1 MGRSV
6 EAAVPGVIQHTG
18 VDEHAERHILV
29 VEDDG
34 PIRAL
39 LSELLSHAGYAVV
52 QAGDGAEALQH
63 LRERHPHLIV
73 LDLMLP
79 GMSGWQ
85 FLERSRGQLAAANI
99 PVLVLSAIEGKSD
112 YPDTLGVAA
121 WLTKPIDV
129 ERFMQAVAQ
138 LAGPSD
144 ARPQPPGRGRPAA
157 PARILL
163 IEDERAIRGLLV
175 EHLASEGYALDEAGS
190 IDEARAH
197 LASRQPTHI
206 VLDLMLPGR
215 SGWDFLRE
223 RQRDQHL
230 ASIPVLVVSAAPQAR
245 LVEAKQLGAD
255 AFLSKP
261 IDLDVLSAVL
271 RSLAR

>member
-1 MGRSV
+1 MGRFV
-6 EAAVPGVIQHTG
+6 EAAGPGVGEDT
-18 VDEHAERHILV
+18 ARHVLV

-39 LSELLSHAGYAVV
+39 LSEVLGHAGYAVI
-52 QAGDGAEALQH
+52 QAGDGAEALQR
-63 LRERHPHLIV
+63 LRERRPNLIV

-85 FLERSRGQLAAANI
+85 FLERSRDQLDEANI
-99 PVLVLSAIEGKSD
+99 PVVILSAIEGKGD

-121 WLTKPIDV
+121 WLTKPLDV
-129 ERFMQAVAQ
+129 ERFLHAVEQ

-144 ARPQPPGRGRPAA
+144 VGPQPPSPDRPAT
-157 PARILL
+157 PERILL
-163 IEDERAIRGLLV
+163 IEDERSIRALLI

-197 LASRQPTHI
+197 LASRRPTLI
-206 VLDLMLPGR
+206 VLDLMLPGH
-215 SGWDFLRE
+215 SGWEFLRE
-223 RQRDQHL
+223 RQRDPHL
-230 ASIPVLVVSAAPQAR
+230 ASIPVLVVSAAPHAR

-261 IDLDVLSAVL
+261 VDLDVLSALL
-271 RSLAR
+271 RSFAR